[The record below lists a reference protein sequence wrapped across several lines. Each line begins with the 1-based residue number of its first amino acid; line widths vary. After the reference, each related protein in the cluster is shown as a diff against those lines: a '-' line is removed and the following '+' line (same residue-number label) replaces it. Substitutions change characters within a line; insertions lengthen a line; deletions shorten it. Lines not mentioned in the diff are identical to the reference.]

1 MDRKEVYEKLNILVN
16 HEEKLEDVLG
26 DIDEALNNAYIL
38 LNTIIDYTC
47 DLMSEF
53 ESDEKRIEKLKA
65 WKDKYTDFYGG
76 VPK

>member
-1 MDRKEVYEKLNILVN
+1 MDRKEVYEKLNILAN
-16 HEEKLEDVLG
+16 HEEKLEYVLG

-38 LNTIIDYTC
+38 LNTIINYTGE
-47 DLMSEF
+47 LISEF
-53 ESDEKRIEKLKA
+53 EPDEIKIEKLKA